1 MPIET
6 TPDEQFRELADSFI
20 RLANQQCD
28 SQLSNLSPGRVNAAL
43 MYASARFSA
52 FLVASS
58 MASAAELEAEKPNA
72 LPYFC
77 AEFEKMLQEHL
88 TDHVDN
94 FERYCEASSADAKPH
109 KLHS

>member
-1 MPIET
+1 MTTDT

-20 RLANQQCD
+20 RLANQHCD
-28 SQLSNLSPGRVNAAL
+28 SDAQNQSPGRVNAAL

-58 MASAAELEAEKPNA
+58 MSTADELRAEQASAV
-72 LPYFC
+72 PYFS
-77 AEFEKMLQEHL
+77 AEFEKMLKEHL
-88 TDHVDN
+88 TDHIDN
-94 FERYCEASSADAKPH
+94 FERYCETADAKPH